1 MATAATRRRRAR
13 DDLTDSDSDV
23 ENRAPTPSTQPPAAK
38 KTRRSLAKA
47 SSISDTSNSDI
58 KELKEVFVKSEQKRD
73 EHQKEMVATL
83 ERSTKVYEE
92 VSEKY
97 LGVLQQLVKQT

>member
-1 MATAATRRRRAR
+1 MGTAATRRRRTR

-23 ENRAPTPSTQPPAAK
+23 ENRAPSPSTQPPPTK

-47 SSISDTSNSDI
+47 SRLSETSNTDI
-58 KELKEVFVKSEQKRD
+58 KELKEVLVKSEEKRD

-97 LGVLQQLVKQT
+97 LGVLQQIVKQT